1 MNKKGICEVL
11 YTSYGDCV
19 EARRKSLVW
28 PIVVLVA
35 GVALLIVNAFVDN
48 GADSNN
54 LKSTLVLG
62 GGLVAIA
69 GIVLILARLLGEGAP
84 YHKATKSFLCGRTY
98 SFAAEQRE
106 QVMQAVKVCDVAA
119 LAKMPQSD
127 VQSIVVVTYASKG
140 HEFVALQPFVYE
152 ELEYRPI
159 VDVVVK
165 SK

>member
-1 MNKKGICEVL
+1 M
-11 YTSYGDCV
+11 
-19 EARRKSLVW
+19 
-28 PIVVLVA
+28 
-35 GVALLIVNAFVDN
+35 LIINAFVDN

-69 GIVLILARLLGEGAP
+69 GIVLILERLLGEGAP